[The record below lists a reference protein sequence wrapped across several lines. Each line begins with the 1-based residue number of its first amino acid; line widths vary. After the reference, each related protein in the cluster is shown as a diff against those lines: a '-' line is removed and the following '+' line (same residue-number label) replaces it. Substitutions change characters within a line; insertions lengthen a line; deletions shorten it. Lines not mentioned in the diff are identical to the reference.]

1 MAPFSIDQ
9 NALDEFFK
17 PEVISVATYMDSPMK
32 QCRLASVS
40 GVVDEVNDLSSN
52 VTINWQRISAAF
64 QTSQGV
70 ADINGLALA
79 IQTAS
84 KPKTQFL
91 SSTTAENMQNIYHL
105 VCLYKLITP

>member
-1 MAPFSIDQ
+1 M
-9 NALDEFFK
+9 DEFFK
-17 PEVISVATYMDSPMK
+17 PEVISVAMYMDSSPIK

-40 GVVDEVNDLSSN
+40 GVVDEVNNLSSN

-70 ADINGLALA
+70 ADIHGLALA
-79 IQTAS
+79 IQTTS

-91 SSTTAENMQNIYHL
+91 SSTIAENVQNIYHL
-105 VCLYKLITP
+105 VCLYKLITPELWQEFF